1 MASAQATSRPRI
13 RERGRWRLCVPKNL
27 DSTMLVMKT
36 AENRAG
42 FDRAVG
48 LNRPMDR
55 CILVQSAMCPQ
66 PIIVGGILAKN
77 SPQMSLSKHDQV
89 VDAFPSDR
97 AD

>member
-1 MASAQATSRPRI
+1 VWLVAGGDDQKVVCA
-13 RERGRWRLCVPKNL
+13 ENL
-27 DSTMLVMKT
+27 DSTVFVMKT
-36 AENRAG
+36 AENRAR

-66 PIIVGGILAKN
+66 PIIVGGIFAKD

>member
-1 MASAQATSRPRI
+1 MEDSR
-13 RERGRWRLCVPKNL
+13 GTLCRNRRVFGTLVCAENL
-27 DSTMLVMKT
+27 DSTVLVMKT

-48 LNRPMDR
+48 LNCPMDG

-66 PIIVGGILAKN
+66 PIIVAGILAKD